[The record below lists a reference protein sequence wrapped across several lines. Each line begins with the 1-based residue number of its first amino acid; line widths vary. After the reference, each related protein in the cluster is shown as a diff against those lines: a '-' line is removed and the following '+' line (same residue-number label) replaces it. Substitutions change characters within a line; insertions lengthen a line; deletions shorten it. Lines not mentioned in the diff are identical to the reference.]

1 MVKAFI
7 AGAIRE
13 SAAGSAAAS
22 RIGSTKRFMGPHIH
36 NVAIVAILSR
46 TRYHRVLNRFGGITN
61 GQHIPGANPGTD
73 SQFPACQSRVCGAF
87 RRTSP
92 KTVRHPLPPEVELPE
107 AFPAVIPP
115 LYGTRDGSVEYSA
128 I

>member
-46 TRYHRVLNRFGGITN
+46 TR
-61 GQHIPGANPGTD
+61 
-73 SQFPACQSRVCGAF
+73 
-87 RRTSP
+87 
-92 KTVRHPLPPEVELPE
+92 LPPELKLPE
-107 AFPAVIPP
+107 ADPAVIPA
-115 LYGTRDGSVEYSA
+115 LYGLAPALRELRGHRQQIGKSAALTVGREHYDLARELGHSRYS
-128 I
+128 